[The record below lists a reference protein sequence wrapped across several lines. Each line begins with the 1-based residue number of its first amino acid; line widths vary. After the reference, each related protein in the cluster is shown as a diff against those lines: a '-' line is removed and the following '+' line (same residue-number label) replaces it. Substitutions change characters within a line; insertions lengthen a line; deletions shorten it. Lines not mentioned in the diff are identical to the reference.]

1 MEKIPKKRLGRP
13 PFKINNFFPSQL
25 ETLASLNLTDKQIC
39 QVLEISESSLT
50 LYKKDERII
59 NALKKGKEI
68 SDARVERSLFERA
81 MGYSHPED
89 NIHVLKN
96 GEVIITPTIK
106 HYPPDTIAC
115 IFWLK
120 NRKPNEWR
128 EKAELE
134 HNLSENLMAAVVAAL
149 TGSKANE

>member
-1 MEKIPKKRLGRP
+1 MEELQKKKVGRP
-13 PFKINNFFPSQL
+13 PCNINNFLPSQL

-39 QVLEISESSLT
+39 QVLEISESSLN
-50 LYKKDERII
+50 LYKKDEII
-59 NALKKGKEI
+59 FKALKKGKEI

-89 NIHVLKN
+89 NIHVTKN

-106 HYPPDTIAC
+106 YYPPDTVAC

-120 NRKPNEWR
+120 NRKPDEWR
-128 EKAELE
+128 DKTEMKHDLT
-134 HNLSENLMAAVVAAL
+134 ENLMAAVVAAL
-149 TGSKANE
+149 AGSKDE